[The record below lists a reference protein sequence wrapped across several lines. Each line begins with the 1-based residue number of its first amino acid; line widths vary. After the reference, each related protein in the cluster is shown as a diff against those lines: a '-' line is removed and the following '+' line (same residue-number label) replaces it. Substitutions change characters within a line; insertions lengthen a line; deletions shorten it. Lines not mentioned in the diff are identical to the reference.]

1 VKIVNVCVNPVA
13 ELCALA
19 HRVAT
24 ALNRVSGESRQNSSA
39 TCPSLQRHLAYT
51 LHRSQRAHLLGN
63 AFQLDCEQGFDN
75 ARGTRTLCSSGRRLG
90 RSDAIG
96 STDLSVRCSSPNEA
110 AWSGSGG
117 SSCEPGTPRRQQ
129 GFTTGAPP
137 GLNGRTCASHWTHL
151 WRSAAPPPPRPP
163 FQVVGSHPFAAFV
176 QAAEVVG
183 RRRRGCSDAPQTR
196 GRPACQ
202 TPARGEGVAALLST
216 AAPTRRARPR
226 GAGGCGNAR
235 SAGGAADTVVLAA
248 APRLSVAQTR
258 HPRVA
263 LALHAAGAGRTWQR
277 GHVRAPP
284 PLRLARRP
292 WHHPPHRRTR
302 SRPQPMRAGLES
314 ASPPLPSP
322 TSIGAPCWPRSS
334 PGVSPTVIPTPLH
347 GAPHSRA
354 WRSCHVQCINITRA
368 GILALPSR
376 SFRALLFPL
385 LLPTSIWLCCPPT
398 TPVSPPPPPS
408 IPLLTLWPALCPQR
422 GHSWVARP
430 ATTPPPPMTTA
441 AVWPPPMV
449 ATAAWP
455 LPWTIM
461 AMRSLPPLPPRAPAV
476 GRAGDDGVW
485 WR

>member
-1 VKIVNVCVNPVA
+1 MLGCPSNARPPSVPD
-13 ELCALA
+13 
-19 HRVAT
+19 
-24 ALNRVSGESRQNSSA
+24 
-39 TCPSLQRHLAYT
+39 TCPWRGRGGALVDGGAHQTRPTTGGGRVWQRPFGGGRGGHGCS
-51 LHRSQRAHLLGN
+51 RGRAALV
-63 AFQLDCEQGFDN
+63 
-75 ARGTRTLCSSGRRLG
+75 RGT
-90 RSDAIG
+90 D
-96 STDLSVRCSSPNEA
+96 
-110 AWSGSGG
+110 
-117 SSCEPGTPRRQQ
+117 
-129 GFTTGAPP
+129 
-137 GLNGRTCASHWTHL
+137 
-151 WRSAAPPPPRPP
+151 
-163 FQVVGSHPFAAFV
+163 
-176 QAAEVVG
+176 
-183 RRRRGCSDAPQTR
+183 
-196 GRPACQ
+196 
-202 TPARGEGVAALLST
+202 
-216 AAPTRRARPR
+216 AAPTCSVGLAR
-226 GAGGCGNAR
+226 GGCRSDVAAWAR
-235 SAGGAADTVVLAA
+235 ES
-248 APRLSVAQTR
+248 
-258 HPRVA
+258 
-263 LALHAAGAGRTWQR
+263 
-277 GHVRAPP
+277 PP